1 MDVLLILAL
10 FALLFQLSKG
20 EGGTLRILPA
30 ENYVASIGDNATFT
44 CLVTGRQTDRGPGV
58 DVLWQKSRQILQRCS
73 FQPPG
78 DQEEFEEHCKLS
90 IAPVRRTSAGLYEC
104 VLFYLTSTTKNL
116 QLDVVEP
123 NTTVEV
129 TDLLTGKLVDSDSE
143 PICVRRSGSAVR
155 GFECT
160 VRDAE
165 PNAWNIAWL
174 VGGERVVTGFV
185 ETGVGRLVKVS
196 STFNLSQLQTE
207 FPKNLTCQATGLDR
221 LISITVALRSCHG
234 IHLKPFLDLWDL
246 STGRLVGLT
255 STPICIQPDTER
267 HFRCQLR
274 TTRPEIWDVAWFI
287 DGEESGAGLT
297 NFTSS
302 EAGGLVNVSSR
313 FIISKWRDDG
323 TVKSLTC
330 RATNEVEESL
340 NVTVHFEPCSDM
352 HPKPF
357 LELWDL
363 STGRLVGLTSS
374 PICIQSDTERHFQC
388 QLKSARPGIWDV
400 AWLIDGTDVGAGF
413 TNFTSGT
420 PSGLVNR
427 SSRFVISKWRSDDTV
442 KSLTC
447 RASNEEESL
456 NVTVH
461 LETCSDRV
469 KNASMNLMD
478 LSTGKL
484 VGVTSGPICLKMGT
498 KRTFACTILDVRPD
512 IVVTWIIDGIR
523 NESRRVDVT
532 PATGGLVNMNA
543 SFSVFTSLDGSL
555 INSLTCMATGFKT
568 KSLLVTLQLQTC
580 PEIVSN
586 TSMELLDLSTGEFIS
601 DASEAICVTSETG
614 KAFGCT
620 VRQATP
626 DSWRIAWVIDG
637 VREETGSVVQ
647 TPSTDELVDIFSR
660 FTVSNPTSADVV
672 KSLTCQATSLAKE
685 ELAVTVHLRSC
696 AGNKPAIGTIN
707 MTMLFAIVGVL
718 SGMLVLAVAALV
730 ISSSRAKRKYH
741 VPVSAQ
747 SVPNLQESV
756 EMESVAP
763 DSESDPTAVKE
774 EVTYQ
779 NTIAQPRKMTEEIP
793 SDTGLPS
800 WAEGWGIPWSDLIVE
815 ERVLGS
821 GNFGEVRYGTVRK
834 DEDLNRAAIKM
845 LKGHVSSC
853 DRDDFM
859 DELWT
864 MTFIGYHPNIV
875 ELLGAC
881 QHQGVLYVA
890 LEYLPY
896 GDLRSYLR
904 TARSQS
910 DSDEDA
916 LSSDQLVKLALGVAR
931 GMEHLAKAGVI
942 HRDLAARNILIGNG
956 LVAKVSDFGLSR
968 GENIYVQTS
977 RRRVPLRWLSIE
989 SVRHQLYT
997 TQSDVWSFGIL
1008 LWEIATFGGTPYP
1021 TISNDLLVETIKRGY
1036 RMPKP
1041 DNCHEQIYALMRDC
1055 WDEDPNNRP
1064 TFTDLVYILSDM
1076 ADNRIKHTYMAVIR
1090 NEYQN
1095 MSAILPELDDN

>member
-1 MDVLLILAL
+1 MKTLPVNVSS
-10 FALLFQLSKG
+10 FS
-20 EGGTLRILPA
+20 EGDSLRILPA
-30 ENYVASIGDNATFT
+30 ENYPASIGVNVTFT
-44 CLVTGRQTDRGPGV
+44 CLITGHRTNVGPVTRV
-58 DVLWQKSRQILQRCS
+58 EWQKSSLILQRCS

-78 DQEEFEEHCKLS
+78 DQDGFEEHCKLS
-90 IAPVRRTSAGLYEC
+90 IAPVKRTSAGQYKC
-104 VLFYLTSTTKNL
+104 VVYYLTSTTKTL
-116 QLDVVEP
+116 QLDIVEP

-129 TDLLTGKLVDSDSE
+129 KDLNTGKLVDSDSE

-155 GFECT
+155 GFKCT

-165 PNAWNIAWL
+165 PNAWNIAWF
-174 VGGERVVTGFV
+174 VGGERVVTGLV
-185 ETGVGRLVKVS
+185 ETAVGGLVKVS
-196 STFNLSQLQTE
+196 STFNLSQSQTE
-207 FPKNLTCQATGLDR
+207 FPNNLTCQATGLER
-221 LISITVALRSCHG
+221 LISITVELKSCQG
-234 IHLKPFLDLWDL
+234 IHPKHDLDLWDL
-246 STGRLVGLT
+246 SARRLVGLT
-255 STPICIQPDTER
+255 STPICIQLHTER
-267 HFRCQLR
+267 TFQCQLR
-274 TTRPEIWDVAWFI
+274 AARPGVWRVAWLI
-287 DGEESGAGLT
+287 DGEESGDGFT
-297 NFTSS
+297 NLTSS
-302 EAGGLVNVSSR
+302 AGDGLVNVSSR

-323 TVKSLTC
+323 TITSLTC
-330 RATNEVEESL
+330 RATSEGEN
-340 NVTVHFEPCSDM
+340 
-352 HPKPF
+352 
-357 LELWDL
+357 
-363 STGRLVGLTSS
+363 
-374 PICIQSDTERHFQC
+374 
-388 QLKSARPGIWDV
+388 
-400 AWLIDGTDVGAGF
+400 
-413 TNFTSGT
+413 
-420 PSGLVNR
+420 
-427 SSRFVISKWRSDDTV
+427 
-442 KSLTC
+442 
-447 RASNEEESL
+447 SL

-461 LETCSDRV
+461 LEICSDVDRV
-469 KNASMNLMD
+469 VNTSIHLVD
-478 LSTGKL
+478 LSTGELLGIK
-484 VGVTSGPICLKMGT
+484 SGHICFKAGT
-498 KRTFACTILDVRPD
+498 KRTFACTILDARPD
-512 IVVTWIIDGIR
+512 IVVTWIIDGIK
-523 NESRRVDVT
+523 NESGRVDVT
-532 PATGGLVNMNA
+532 PTTDGLFNMNT
-543 SFSVFTSLDGSL
+543 SFTVFNSLDGSL

-568 KSLLVTLQLQTC
+568 ESLFVTLQLQTC

-601 DASEAICVTSETG
+601 EASEAICLTSETG
-614 KAFGCT
+614 RAFGCT
-620 VRQATP
+620 VLQATP
-626 DSWRIAWVIDG
+626 DSWRIVWVIDG
-637 VREETGSVVQ
+637 VRVETGSVVQ
-647 TPSTDELVDIFSR
+647 TPSSEELVDLFSR
-660 FTVSNPTSADVV
+660 FTIPNPSSEDVV
-672 KSLTCQATSLAKE
+672 KSLTCRATSLEKE
-685 ELAVTVHLRSC
+685 ELAITVKLRSC
-696 AGNKPAIGTIN
+696 ADIKPASSTIN

-730 ISSSRAKRKYH
+730 ISSTRAKRRYQ

-747 SVPNLQESV
+747 SVPNLQGSV

-763 DSESDPTAVKE
+763 DSESDTTAVKE

-779 NTIAQPRKMTEEIP
+779 NTIAQSNVTPEEIS

-800 WAEGWGIPWSDLIVE
+800 WAEGWGIPWRDLIVE

-834 DEDLNRAAIKM
+834 DGDLNKAAIKM
-845 LKGHVSSC
+845 LKGHVSAC

-864 MTFIGYHPNIV
+864 MARIGNHPNIV
-875 ELLGAC
+875 QLFGAC

-916 LSSDQLVKLALGVAR
+916 LSSDQLVKFALDVAR

-1008 LWEIATFGGTPYP
+1008 LWEIANFGGTPYP
-1021 TISNDLLVETIKRGY
+1021 TISNDLLVETIRIGY

-1041 DNCHEQIYALMRDC
+1041 DNCDDQIYALMRDC